1 MTTVCGASN
10 LRARIVSPSRSCRQA
25 SIVSHV
31 CDTPEISSQMS
42 RSGWHA
48 TRCIATR
55 TAFTGAA
62 PWEPHAL
69 AAGRQSPA
77 GSRFRRSVRTVSAGR
92 TPDRSCPGPAATT
105 DAGRR
110 REAPRFHERQKHPVP
125 RETLVALTSAK
136 GLSGRGNAA
145 ARCVMEMRGGGDLP
159 GSMDARWFRSDFPEL
174 TGLEM
179 RVRCSRVNAK
189 RAQAVWLS
197 KASQDDCP

>member
-1 MTTVCGASN
+1 MTTVRGASN
-10 LRARIVSPSRSCRQA
+10 LRARAVSPSRSCRQA

-62 PWEPHAL
+62 PWSPHAW
-69 AAGRQSPA
+69 AALRQSPA

-110 REAPRFHERQKHPVP
+110 REAPRFHERQKCPVP

-136 GLSGRGNAA
+136 GLSWPGQCRGAL
-145 ARCVMEMRGGGDLP
+145 CHGFGGGGDLP

-174 TGLEM
+174 TRLEL
-179 RVRCSRVNAK
+179 RVQCDRVNAK

-197 KASQDDCP
+197 KASQGDCL